1 MTKRG
6 RGGAAERGEGVRR
19 LELLQN
25 LLLLKLRLLFS
36 LPLPTRSR
44 QHRGGTPRLS
54 DRVAG
59 LARRVKGETAE
70 NVLLF
75 QAPVR
80 TPSDALTCPHTS
92 TPPHTLQTHYRWRPR
107 GRAGREDGVNPAP
120 PARRA
125 LAHTVG
131 KPKGGKLQDDQGS
144 ALGRGDTCTHIL
156 TATLFSPLVS
166 RLAGEGLRV
175 HI

>member
-25 LLLLKLRLLFS
+25 LLLLKLLLFS
-36 LPLPTRSR
+36 IPLPTRSR
-44 QHRGGTPRLS
+44 QHQGGTPRLS

-80 TPSDALTCPHTS
+80 TPSDALTSPHIHPTTHTTDPLSLETTGPSWTWKTAS
-92 TPPHTLQTHYRWRPR
+92 TPRRPR
-107 GRAGREDGVNPAP
+107 DAPSHTQSENPREVSSRMIKAVLLGEGGHVH
-120 PARRA
+120 
-125 LAHTVG
+125 AHTHR
-131 KPKGGKLQDDQGS
+131 D
-144 ALGRGDTCTHIL
+144 
-156 TATLFSPLVS
+156 TLFPT
-166 RLAGEGLRV
+166 RL
-175 HI
+175 